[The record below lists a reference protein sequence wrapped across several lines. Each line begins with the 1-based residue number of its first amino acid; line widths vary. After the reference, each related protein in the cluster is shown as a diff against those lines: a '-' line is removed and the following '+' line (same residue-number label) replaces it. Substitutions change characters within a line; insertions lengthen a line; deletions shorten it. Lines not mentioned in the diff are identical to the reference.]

1 MSIVQRKRDPRRYS
15 MHEKFRKFCGTEC
28 ARGAAFVV
36 ATEAGERADAMKVLG
51 KRKPA
56 WSRTAPIVYGAVPL
70 KCANAN
76 LPDVFHGSQW
86 ASLHRPLV
94 EHMVRHPLAQ
104 KVLTA
109 LEHTLLPDEA
119 MLQTI
124 AVNSRFRNTI
134 IGNHLR
140 FIEATVPRRRQQVLG
155 ERRAAV
161 PRRADGAER
170 DARAHEGVQ
179 DECHVRTKVDP
190 TVYENDVL
198 PVWDRWMAAKMVTG
212 GSGEGQPGIADNLL
226 KDDPTL
232 SKRAAAAHQARQ
244 RRRRRRAGGGAG
256 TRADPAQRAAEA
268 VRSRPR
274 PRQSRRPRQPR
285 PRPGRA
291 RSRRGRARR
300 PHPLRAALDG
310 RRLRHRLH
318 RPHLRAR
325 RGHIAAVCC
334 QDAAAALLRRRARLL
349 PSARRRAAEVGR
361 SRPR

>member
-15 MHEKFRKFCGTEC
+15 MHEKFRKFCWTEC

-70 KCANAN
+70 QCANAN

-86 ASLHRPLV
+86 ASLHRPLI

-140 FIEATVPRRRQQVLG
+140 FIEWPQSHGDANKYWASVGPQFHGGPMVLNATL
-155 ERRAAV
+155 
-161 PRRADGAER
+161 
-170 DARAHEGVQ
+170 ARTKAFKTSAMFA
-179 DECHVRTKVDP
+179 RKVDP

-232 SKRAAAAHQARQ
+232 SKAQPPPTKHDNEGAGGAPAAAPARAPIPHSELPKRFDHDHDHNDHDGHDSHDHGQ
-244 RRRRRRAGGGAG
+244 GEHDHGEGEHDGHTHSELRSTGAG
-256 TRADPAQRAAEA
+256 FVIVFIVLILVVGA
-268 VRSRPR
+268 VFV
-274 PRQSRRPRQPR
+274 
-285 PRPGRA
+285 
-291 RSRRGRARR
+291 
-300 PHPLRAALDG
+300 
-310 RRLRHRLH
+310 
-318 RPHLRAR
+318 
-325 RGHIAAVCC
+325 AAVCC

-349 PSARRRAAEVGR
+349 PSYTTAARPKWV
-361 SRPR
+361 